1 MKIEKYAAI
10 DIGSNAI
17 RVLISNVFKFKNN
30 PPLFVKNEIIRVPI
44 RLGEDSFTIGEIS
57 KINIKKII
65 KALRAFRLLMEIY
78 EVKDYMICATSALRE
93 STNSKDIVELVKDNL
108 DLNIQVIDGRKEAQI
123 ISNINV
129 FNFNDSTNS
138 KNFLYVDVGGGS
150 TEFSILIDGKRFI
163 SKSFKIG
170 TVRSINNMV
179 NYKDWIEIE
188 KWVRLNSK
196 GFDDISILGSGGNIN
211 KVFKIAK
218 IKDGN
223 PLTLFRLNSIYKSLS
238 KLSYEERIY
247 QYSLNPDR
255 ADVIIPAI
263 EIYLKALYWSGSNK
277 IYVPKIGLSDGM
289 IVELY
294 NKNNR

>member
-218 IKDGN
+218 IKEGN